1 MRRIILVGSFLGFGC
16 GDDTGEGNGSTG
28 DGGSSTSAATSV
40 VATTDTGTQPPG
52 TETTAATT
60 GPDTTAGDTTADS
73 GGDTTSGADDGPNV
87 DVSEPQLYEFELDPA
102 KLDPSVVYNL
112 ELQYAHLDTRVEPL
126 GKLVIFLSGFTNTP
140 SSWRNHGRQIAGHG
154 FHVVEPDYSNDWD
167 CGGAGGTCSVD
178 TRWEALMGED
188 VSDVIDISRADSA
201 EGRVVTML
209 RHLEQIHP
217 GGDWGWYLEDDDTL
231 RYEHIIIAGIS
242 HGAASTGLYAT
253 RRPFHRAVMHSGG
266 WSAVDATS
274 ETPADAFYGLSHV
287 DDDQHPGHLS
297 AWDAA
302 GLPGMPTII
311 EDVPPPYGDS
321 HRLIATTPNGYP
333 HCSVCVSP
341 DSPTDGSGQYLF
353 DPAWRH
359 MYGAPQLP

>member
-1 MRRIILVGSFLGFGC
+1 MRRVLVVGLFSVLGC
-16 GDDTGEGNGSTG
+16 GDDSSGSSDG
-28 DGGSSTSAATSV
+28 DGSSGTSAPPTSTTT
-40 VATTDTGTQPPG
+40 ATDTGTPPG
-52 TETTAATT
+52 TGTSDVTTSADATAGATAA
-60 GPDTTAGDTTADS
+60 DSS
-73 GGDTTSGADDGPNV
+73 GGTTSGVDEGPNV
-87 DVSEPQLYEFELDPA
+87 DVSDPQLYEFELDPA
-102 KLDPSVVYNL
+102 ELDPSVVVNL
-112 ELQYAHLDTRVEPL
+112 EVQYAHLDTRAEPL

-154 FHVVEPDYSNDWD
+154 FHVVEPDYANDWD

-178 TRWEALMGED
+178 SRWEALMGED
-188 VSDVIDISRADSA
+188 VSSIIDISRADSA

-266 WSAVDATS
+266 WSDVDETS

-287 DDDQHPGHLS
+287 DDEQHPGHLS
-297 AWDAA
+297 AWEAA
-302 GLPGMPTII
+302 GMPGAPTII
-311 EDVPPPYGDS
+311 EDVPPPHGDS

-341 DSPTDGSGQYLF
+341 DSPTDASDLYVF
-353 DPAWRH
+353 DPAWRY

>member
-1 MRRIILVGSFLGFGC
+1 MRRVLLVASLLGLGC
-16 GDDTGEGNGSTG
+16 GDDSSGAGSTAS
-28 DGGSSTSAATSV
+28 DGGSSTSTPATST
-40 VATTDTGTQPPG
+40 ASDTSTPPTTGTTGVP
-52 TETTAATT
+52 T
-60 GPDTTAGDTTADS
+60 GPDTTAGDTAADS
-73 GGDTTSGADDGPNV
+73 SGDTTSGVDEGPNV
-87 DVSEPQLYEFELDPA
+87 DVSDPQLYEFELDPA
-102 KLDPSVVYNL
+102 ELDPSVVVNL
-112 ELQYAHLDTRVEPL
+112 ELQYAHLDTRAEPA
-126 GKLVIFLSGFTNTP
+126 GKLIIFLSGFTNTP

-167 CGGAGGTCSVD
+167 CAGAGGTCSVD
-178 TRWEALMGED
+178 SRWEALMGED
-188 VSDVIDISRADSA
+188 LSSIIDISRADSA

-209 RHLEQIHP
+209 RHLEQLHP
-217 GGDWGWYLEDDDTL
+217 GGDWGWYLNDDDTL

-266 WSAVDATS
+266 WSGVDETS

-287 DDDQHPGHLS
+287 DDDQHAGHLS
-297 AWDAA
+297 AWESA
-302 GLPGMPTII
+302 GMAGAPTII

-341 DSPTDGSGQYLF
+341 DSPTDGGGLYVF
-353 DPAWRH
+353 DPAWRF
-359 MYGAPQLP
+359 MYGAPPLP